1 MQCRLLRPEML
12 PEIGLVFLALFL
24 ALYWYI
30 TKNFG
35 YFAKHGIK
43 EEPGTFPFGSDASW
57 GCWLKGKSFLKIF
70 DESAKKY
77 KNEKM
82 HGMYSL
88 GQRNLVITDIDLG
101 KQILI
106 KDADHFTD
114 RMVIGTLYKDST
126 AEVEKIFSLMLT
138 NMTGEEWKK
147 VETISHMGV
156 YLLFIPFHV
165 FSDS

>member
-1 MQCRLLRPEML
+1 MWT
-12 PEIGLVFLALFL
+12 EIGLTLLALFL
-24 ALYWYI
+24 GLYWYV

-35 YFAKHGIK
+35 YFAKHGVP
-43 EEPGTFPFGSDASW
+43 EEPGSFPFGSSSAW
-57 GCWLKGKSFLKIF
+57 ACWTKGESFLKIF
-70 DESAKKY
+70 DEGVRKH

-88 GQRNLVITDIDLG
+88 GQRNLVITDIDLA

-114 RMVIGTLYKDST
+114 RMTIGTLYKDST

-147 VETISHMGV
+147 VETTPHNHIR
-156 YLLFIPFHV
+156 YLSSQLDICR
-165 FSDS
+165 